1 MDVDHAED
9 IVAKSARIVGHQ
21 VRLVEKLKAE
31 GADTTEA
38 EHLLA
43 YFVTAHRMFENCLT
57 RIIREQEVA
66 AARPTKNL
74 ASR

>member
-1 MDVDHAED
+1 MPS

-21 VRLVEKLKAE
+21 ARLVEKLKAE

-38 EHLLA
+38 EHLLG
-43 YFVTAHRMFENCLT
+43 YIVTAHRMFENCLK
-57 RIIREQEVA
+57 RIVREQQEA
-66 AARPTKNL
+66 AANDARKL